1 MTNRGISIKIK
12 KNIFKTLLHKM
23 DKYNFYTSLFF
34 FKRQQSSSTMISILT
49 GPFLQF
55 ETVIGMLVFL
65 DLLSRTTSTSSSLRS
80 LFYNLFL

>member
-34 FKRQQSSSTMISILT
+34 LKDNNHLPQ
-49 GPFLQF
+49 
-55 ETVIGMLVFL
+55 
-65 DLLSRTTSTSSSLRS
+65 
-80 LFYNLFL
+80 